1 MTLSKW
7 MEGEILMWNQNK
19 LTKLLGLDYPI
30 IQAPMAGGV
39 TTSRFVS
46 SVSNAGA
53 LGMIGA
59 GYMQP
64 NELRLQIREIK
75 SLTSRTFGVNLF
87 IPEQPEISEEDI
99 NEAIALLQP
108 FRNELGIKDELPTYE
123 NECTFEEKVK
133 IIIEEKVPVC
143 SFTFGIPSEDVI
155 RELKK
160 HKIIVIGT
168 ATTVNEAV
176 INENMGMDAVVV
188 QGSEAG
194 GHRGTFIKDAQ
205 ESLIGL
211 MSLVP
216 QVVDRVNIPVIA
228 SGGVMDGRGVIASIF
243 LGSEAVQMGTA
254 FLTTIESGA
263 NEQHKNAIL
272 HAAEDET
279 SLTTVFSGKPARG
292 INNQFIK
299 EMKSR
304 ENLILDYPIQHYLTS
319 NIRKEAARQNNPEFM
334 SLWSGQGVRLSKR
347 QSVNE
352 LIKGIVSQVNQLL
365 KEF

>member
-1 MTLSKW
+1 MD
-7 MEGEILMWNQNK
+7 GRVILMWYQNK
-19 LTKLLGLDYPI
+19 LTELLGLDYPI

-46 SVSNAGA
+46 TVSNAGA

-64 NELRLQIREIK
+64 DELRLQIREIK
-75 SLTSRTFGVNLF
+75 SLTTRTFGVNLF
-87 IPEQPEISEEDI
+87 IPEQPEISEEGI
-99 NEAIALLQP
+99 NEANELLQP
-108 FRNELGIKDELPTYE
+108 LRNTFGIKGELPTYE
-123 NECTFEEKVK
+123 NGSTFEEKVK

-211 MSLVP
+211 MALVP
-216 QVVDRVNIPVIA
+216 QVVDRVSIPVIA
-228 SGGVMDGRGVIASIF
+228 SGGVMDGRGLIASLF
-243 LGSEAVQMGTA
+243 LGSKAVQMGTA

-263 NEQHKNAIL
+263 HEEHKNAIL
-272 HAAEDET
+272 QATEDET
-279 SLTTVFSGKPARG
+279 MLTTVFSGKPARG
-292 INNQFIK
+292 INNQFMK
-299 EMKSR
+299 ELKHS
-304 ENLILDYPIQHYLTS
+304 EHLIAAYPIQHYLTS
-319 NIRKEAARQNNPEFM
+319 PIRKEAARQNNPEFM
-334 SLWSGQGVRLSKR
+334 SLWSGQGVRMSQR
-347 QSVNE
+347 QTVHE
-352 LIKGIVSQVNQLL
+352 LINGIVSKVDQLL